1 MFIPIWVI
9 IVVVIIY
16 FSREEKLDNMQNDIS
31 ELRDELIDNDNDY
44 DNAIRYILY

>member
-9 IVVVIIY
+9 IVVAIIY

-31 ELRDELIDNDNDY
+31 ELRDELTGNDNDY
-44 DNAIRYILY
+44 DNYPDY